1 MRAMRTLL
9 LFIPAMLAVAAGA
22 PTVSATSTPHH
33 LHLVKDCSTYT
44 GETPTYCTI
53 TVSDLTLIPPGTK
66 VWYKGPILTN
76 SYFLSSEVTLD
87 AGHGDA
93 ASGYCI
99 FEAKTSVGLCTFWK
113 GTGRLTGFTT
123 VVDVTID
130 AAGLWNWDGEYYI
143 ADAAEA
149 AAAAAD
155 DTSLVL
161 ASQDLRPW

>member
-1 MRAMRTLL
+1 MRAMRTFLL
-9 LFIPAMLAVAAGA
+9 VIAAMLVVFAGA
-22 PTVSATSTPHH
+22 STASATSASHH
-33 LHLVKDCSTYT
+33 IHLVKDCSTYT

-53 TVSDLTLIPPGTK
+53 TVSDLAVIPPGTK
-66 VWYKGPILTN
+66 VWYKGPVLTN

-87 AGHGDA
+87 AGHGDT

-130 AAGLWNWDGEYYI
+130 ATGLWNWDGEYYF
-143 ADAAEA
+143 ADATETSPGT
-149 AAAAAD
+149 AD
-155 DTSLVL
+155 DTTLVL